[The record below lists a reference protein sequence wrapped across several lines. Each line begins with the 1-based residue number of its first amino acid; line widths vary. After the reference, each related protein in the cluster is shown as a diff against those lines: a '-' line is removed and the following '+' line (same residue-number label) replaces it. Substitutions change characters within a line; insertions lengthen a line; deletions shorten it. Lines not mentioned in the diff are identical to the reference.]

1 MVICKKKTWTRRPR
15 LSKALQFPIWEPR
28 PRSFPQI
35 EDKFVM
41 TEYSD
46 DPNSFFRQSKPTPRL
61 FISSPLRCRRLIED
75 AADMGRPVVDTLA
88 ETEKRRATN
97 CWSWFVGTSFFL
109 FVTLADVRGSQM
121 PGGTDTAS
129 KFPEK
134 ADFLRVPMELPESE
148 YGTIEVI
155 DQFILRQIVRQDDQ
169 RPDVRETLE

>member
-46 DPNSFFRQSKPTPRL
+46 DPNSFFRQSKP
-61 FISSPLRCRRLIED
+61 LIED